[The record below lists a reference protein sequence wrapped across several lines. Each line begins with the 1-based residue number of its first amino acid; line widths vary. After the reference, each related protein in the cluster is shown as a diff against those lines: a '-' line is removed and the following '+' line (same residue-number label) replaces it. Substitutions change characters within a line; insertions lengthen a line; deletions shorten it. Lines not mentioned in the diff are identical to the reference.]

1 MKIKNRPAARRL
13 NGSIVSYEGNTM
25 NALTELNFD
34 KKLMLI
40 VNPVAGRKQSLRLV
54 PEIVRI
60 FMDAGYLVTV
70 MVTKAQG
77 DATAFAEHFSCGY
90 DAVVCVGG
98 DGTLSET
105 AAGIARCDKAVPLG
119 YIPAGSTNVFAT
131 AHGLSNDILTAARN
145 IASGGVKWIDTG
157 LFNARSFAFI
167 AAFGAFSW
175 TSYATPQNLK
185 NILGTPAYFFDGM
198 MSLPKIKP
206 IHMKITA
213 DDVVHEGDY
222 LFGAVCNLFAFP
234 GVLKLPAGKVHTDEV
249 ILIKEPCSLIEWQAA
264 INSVLSGKYDTS
276 IVEFFQAG
284 EMVIEPGENVA
295 WALDGEYEGGSG
307 GSIEVKNLPRK
318 IGLIAG
324 KRG

>member
-1 MKIKNRPAARRL
+1 
-13 NGSIVSYEGNTM
+13 M
-25 NALTELNFD
+25 NALAESEFD

-70 MVTKAQG
+70 IVTKAQG

-105 AAGIARCDKAVPLG
+105 AAGIARCEKAVPLG

-234 GVLKLPAGKVHTDEV
+234 GLLKLPAGKVHTDDGLFEV
-249 ILIKEPCSLIEWQAA
+249 ILIKEPGTLLEWQSA
-264 INSVLSGKYDTS
+264 INSVLSGKYDTN